1 MRSKRGL
8 LVVSLLAVLFL
19 PIQAMATDPFAKVGT
34 YSLQFLKIGP
44 SARAAGM
51 AGAFTAIANDASA
64 TYWNPAGMVDMTR
77 TASVA
82 RTHVLAGRR
91 AASTSPALSSRCR
104 SCRVRGVSSAR
115 ALSLDPQKERTV
127 FLPEGTGKEF
137 DAGDMSFGL
146 SYAQFFTDKFSAG
159 GTVHFV
165 HSGLAEKSV
174 NTYVVDFGL
183 IYRIG
188 YMGMRLG
195 MMIQSLGG
203 KINYDS
209 RDAKIPTM
217 FKVGFSMAA
226 YQRGAHSLNGVGEF
240 SHPSDNTETVNLGA
254 EYGFNQFFYLRGGYN
269 FGYDSKGAAAGL
281 GLKIDTTQTSNLN
294 FDYAWEDLG
303 FLGAAH
309 RFSLGFSY

>member
-1 MRSKRGL
+1 MRSKHGM
-8 LVVSLLAVLFL
+8 LVVSLLVVLSL

-44 SARAAGM
+44 SARAVGM
-51 AGAFTAIANDASA
+51 GGAFTALANDASA
-64 TYWNPAGMVDMTR
+64 TYWNPAGMVDITR
-77 TASVA
+77 TAVSLEQTYWPA
-82 RTHVLAGRR
+82 DIQLSF
-91 AASTSPALSSRCR
+91 ASAVFALPFLPGSW
-104 SCRVRGVSSAR
+104 GVTAR

-174 NTYVVDFGL
+174 NAYVVDFGL

-209 RDAKIPTM
+209 RDAKIPTT
-217 FKVGFSMAA
+217 FKVGLSMAA
-226 YQRGAHSLNGVGEF
+226 YQRGAHSLLGVGEF
-240 SHPSDNTETVNLGA
+240 SHPSDNTETVNLGT

-269 FGYDSKGAAAGL
+269 FGYDSKGVAAGL
-281 GLKIDTTQTSNLN
+281 GLKIDTTQTSDLT

-303 FLGAAH
+303 FLGDAH

>member
-44 SARAAGM
+44 SARAVGM

-77 TASVA
+77 TGVTLEHTFWPADVSLDFASV
-82 RTHVLAGRR
+82 VF
-91 AASTSPALSSRCR
+91 ALPFLP
-104 SCRVRGVSSAR
+104 GTWGATAR

-127 FLPEGTGKEF
+127 FLPDGTGKEF

-159 GTVHFV
+159 GTLHFV

-203 KINYDS
+203 KVNYDS

-226 YQRGAHSLNGVGEF
+226 YQRGAHQLNGVGEF

-269 FGYDSKGAAAGL
+269 FGYDTKGAAAGL

>member
-1 MRSKRGL
+1 VRSKRGL

-44 SARAAGM
+44 SARAVGM

-64 TYWNPAGMVDMTR
+64 TYWNPAGMVDITR
-77 TASVA
+77 TAVSLEHTFWPADVSLDYASV
-82 RTHVLAGRR
+82 VF
-91 AASTSPALSSRCR
+91 ALPFLP
-104 SCRVRGVSSAR
+104 GTWGATAR

-127 FLPEGTGKEF
+127 FLPDGTGKEF

-165 HSGLAEKSV
+165 HSGLAEKSI

-226 YQRGAHSLNGVGEF
+226 YQRGAHQLNGVGEF
-240 SHPSDNTETVNLGA
+240 AHPSDNTETVNLGA
-254 EYGFNQFFYLRGGYN
+254 EYGFNQFFFLRGGYN

-281 GLKIDTTQTSNLN
+281 GLRIDTTQTSNLN

>member
-1 MRSKRGL
+1 MRSKHGM
-8 LVVSLLAVLFL
+8 LVVSLLVVLSL

-34 YSLQFLKIGP
+34 YSLPFLKIGP
-44 SARAAGM
+44 SARAVGM

-64 TYWNPAGMVDMTR
+64 TYWNPAGMVDITR
-77 TASVA
+77 TAVSLEQTFWPADIQLSYASAVFALPFLPGTWGVA
-82 RTHVLAGRR
+82 
-91 AASTSPALSSRCR
+91 
-104 SCRVRGVSSAR
+104 AR

-209 RDAKIPTM
+209 REAKIPTT
-217 FKVGFSMAA
+217 FKVGLSMAA
-226 YQRGAHSLNGVGEF
+226 YQRGAHSLLGVGEF

-294 FDYAWEDLG
+294 FDYGWEDLD
-303 FLGAAH
+303 FLGYAH
-309 RFSLGFSY
+309 RFSVGFSY